1 MSVDEK
7 LMWKKKPAL
16 FDLYSISTFKKGL
29 QGNISKHG
37 NHSRGPGTPCNQ
49 EWRQNEVLRFDH
61 D

>member
-1 MSVDEK
+1 MK
-7 LMWKKKPAL
+7 KKKPAL

-37 NHSRGPGTPCNQ
+37 NHSRGPDTPCNQ
-49 EWRQNEVLRFDH
+49 EWRQNKVLRFDH